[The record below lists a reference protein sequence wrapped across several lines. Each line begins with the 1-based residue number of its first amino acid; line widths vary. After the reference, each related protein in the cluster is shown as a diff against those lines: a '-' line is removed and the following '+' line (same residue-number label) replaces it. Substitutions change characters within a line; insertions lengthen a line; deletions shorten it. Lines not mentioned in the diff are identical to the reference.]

1 MARGGALG
9 GKRHCA
15 RLSGS
20 WGGRRYARGRC
31 WDVHAQKVNFLVGSR
46 SGGSRLGSGC
56 RGWCCNRGSG
66 LGAVCQKLLQ
76 HTTQGLHACCVVL
89 VELCLKLAVEVA
101 DQLLRSLL
109 VCQEPVCNSCKTLV
123 QVRAKVMSSAVK
135 VLLQR
140 VELCLH
146 VADGLGLFHSG
157 AVLLAQLGFHVLH
170 KGCKPVLQVRWADR
184 VASQIANVSSQSSL
198 HGIHVHA

>member
-1 MARGGALG
+1 M
-9 GKRHCA
+9 
-15 RLSGS
+15 
-20 WGGRRYARGRC
+20 
-31 WDVHAQKVNFLVGSR
+31 VGSR

-66 LGAVCQKLLQ
+66 LGAICQKLLQ

-89 VELCLKLAVEVA
+89 IKVSLELAVEVA
-101 DQLLRSLL
+101 DKLLCGLL
-109 VCQEPVCNSCKTLV
+109 VCQEPICNGCQALV
-123 QVRAKVMSSAVK
+123 QVRAKVVSSAVE

-146 VADGLGLFHSG
+146 VADGLGLLHSG

-170 KGCKPVLQVRWADR
+170 KGCKPVLQV
-184 VASQIANVSSQSSL
+184 
-198 HGIHVHA
+198 

>member
-1 MARGGALG
+1 
-9 GKRHCA
+9 
-15 RLSGS
+15 
-20 WGGRRYARGRC
+20 
-31 WDVHAQKVNFLVGSR
+31 
-46 SGGSRLGSGC
+46 
-56 RGWCCNRGSG
+56 
-66 LGAVCQKLLQ
+66 
-76 HTTQGLHACCVVL
+76 VVL

-135 VLLQR
+135 VFLQR

>member
-9 GKRHCA
+9 GKCHCA

-20 WGGRRYARGRC
+20 WGGRGYARGHC

-89 VELCLKLAVEVA
+89 VKFCLELAVGA
-101 DQLLRSLL
+101 ANQLLRGLL
-109 VCQEPVCNSCKTLV
+109 VCQEPISNGCQPLIH
-123 QVRAKVMSSAVK
+123 VRAEVMGST
-135 VLLQR
+135 
-140 VELCLH
+140 
-146 VADGLGLFHSG
+146 
-157 AVLLAQLGFHVLH
+157 
-170 KGCKPVLQVRWADR
+170 
-184 VASQIANVSSQSSL
+184 I
-198 HGIHVHA
+198 

>member
-1 MARGGALG
+1 MV
-9 GKRHCA
+9 
-15 RLSGS
+15 
-20 WGGRRYARGRC
+20 GGRSGR
-31 WDVHAQKVNFLVGSR
+31 
-46 SGGSRLGSGC
+46 SRLGSGC

-66 LGAVCQKLLQ
+66 LGAICQKLLQ

-89 VELCLKLAVEVA
+89 IKLRLELTVEVA

-146 VADGLGLFHSG
+146 VADGLGLLHSG

-170 KGCKPVLQVRWADR
+170 KGCKPVLQV
-184 VASQIANVSSQSSL
+184 
-198 HGIHVHA
+198 